1 MLTTTMMIM
10 TNKAI
15 TIAAIT
21 KASERNESYKLGKN
35 CKKNFAMA
43 MVLKMF
49 IQNDLITYYFVY
61 LTSVVSCGDINGV
74 LHI

>member
-21 KASERNESYKLGKN
+21 TASERNESYKLGKN
-35 CKKNFAMA
+35 CKKILLWRWF
-43 MVLKMF
+43 
-49 IQNDLITYYFVY
+49 
-61 LTSVVSCGDINGV
+61 
-74 LHI
+74 

>member
-21 KASERNESYKLGKN
+21 TASERNESYKLGKN

-43 MVLKMF
+43 MVLKMK
-49 IQNDLITYYFVY
+49 
-61 LTSVVSCGDINGV
+61 
-74 LHI
+74 

>member
-21 KASERNESYKLGKN
+21 TASERNKCYKFGKK
-35 CKKNFAMA
+35 CKTFCYGNGFKNEMILLHTILCISP
-43 MVLKMF
+43 VL
-49 IQNDLITYYFVY
+49 
-61 LTSVVSCGDINGV
+61 
-74 LHI
+74 

>member
-21 KASERNESYKLGKN
+21 TASERNKCYKFG
-35 CKKNFAMA
+35 KKNVKHFAMA
-43 MVLKMF
+43 MVLKMK
-49 IQNDLITYYFVY
+49 
-61 LTSVVSCGDINGV
+61 
-74 LHI
+74 